1 VLKAPKA
8 LAAGDATIELDFS
21 YAGGGLGKG
30 ADLVLKV
37 NGQKVGEGKM
47 KATVF
52 ARFGADTFG
61 VGEDSGQ
68 PVTPDYEPPFKFT
81 GTIDQVVIE
90 LGPANL
96 SPGNVETVRKA
107 EHRAF
112 QMTE

>member
-1 VLKAPKA
+1 
-8 LAAGDATIELDFS
+8 
-21 YAGGGLGKG
+21 
-30 ADLVLKV
+30 
-37 NGQKVGEGKM
+37 
-47 KATVF
+47 
-52 ARFGADTFG
+52 
-61 VGEDSGQ
+61 
-68 PVTPDYEPPFKFT
+68 VTPDYEPPFKFT